1 MYSNEYF
8 EIVGVSLSCFSGH
21 FLVIT
26 HLFYERLKSYKT
38 SHTEHHRC
46 EEHFVIYPSQ
56 MQTLKLLTIWLHF
69 KVIALCHYLP
79 IRKLQATCAFS
90 SQLNTGTLIHYYS
103 NLYRYIIFVI
113 RVFHISHRLLHQK
126 TYTHVCFA
134 NNVSL
139 SYSTKIVLKEWA
151 IRNES
156 FFYTGKIKEFYKG

>member
-1 MYSNEYF
+1 MFFGS
-8 EIVGVSLSCFSGH
+8 FSRNNTP
-21 FLVIT
+21 FLRET
-26 HLFYERLKSYKT
+26 EELQDLT
-38 SHTEHHRC
+38 HTEHHRC